1 MLVEQEEEIL
11 SHVAKVVRALITS
24 AKPPVELRAILK
36 DYVAIEGEQLPFR
49 QLGYS
54 NPQELLQDTE
64 EFNFNG
70 HGNQVNVMA
79 QSIEMSRLSLS
90 QLLHTSSCRQDS
102 WRITAYRN
110 CRRERLSPTHFN
122 CFLSPTLLSLL
133 SFSVFSHVRSFRVR
147 ELPVLAAKN
156 SQKLADDVVICST
169 CSMHVHVHCTI
180 VVGCPVQIPHK

>member
-79 QSIEMSRLSLS
+79 QSIEMSHLSPS

-110 CRRERLSPTHFN
+110 CRRERLSSTHFN
-122 CFLSPTLLSLL
+122 CFLSPTFMSLLSLCFL
-133 SFSVFSHVRSFRVR
+133 SRAQLSGER
-147 ELPVLAAKN
+147 AA
-156 SQKLADDVVICST
+156 SAGS
-169 CSMHVHVHCTI
+169 
-180 VVGCPVQIPHK
+180 

>member
-90 QLLHTSSCRQDS
+90 QLLHTFISAAAPPLLTSPFVSVSLPSS
-102 WRITAYRN
+102 IFV
-110 CRRERLSPTHFN
+110 LSIGAHSCYANF
-122 CFLSPTLLSLL
+122 
-133 SFSVFSHVRSFRVR
+133 
-147 ELPVLAAKN
+147 
-156 SQKLADDVVICST
+156 
-169 CSMHVHVHCTI
+169 VH
-180 VVGCPVQIPHK
+180 

>member
-1 MLVEQEEEIL
+1 VCARLHDCTVKVNERWPSFVSFLLMCVHLGKLHLNRLHYSCFDVLFLTCGRKWAYWAGSSCLRVGI
-11 SHVAKVVRALITS
+11 VAKSITGRPTD
-24 AKPPVELRAILK
+24 AARRGKRMI
-36 DYVAIEGEQLPFR
+36 
-49 QLGYS
+49 
-54 NPQELLQDTE
+54 
-64 EFNFNG
+64 
-70 HGNQVNVMA
+70 
-79 QSIEMSRLSLS
+79 
-90 QLLHTSSCRQDS
+90 
-102 WRITAYRN
+102 
-110 CRRERLSPTHFN
+110 RRERLSPTHFN